1 MMVPSKPVTSGH
13 EVQEWCLATQHRLA
27 RLGKPRKHVARPR
40 PLFSVV
46 GCSNW
51 FFSWKVYG
59 ETCPIWKVYGEIWKV
74 VWMFFF
80 IFIVFGSA
88 IIWRLALATWQFAG
102 MEKTTAYGHQHNGL
116 FQSLLLAL
124 QEWLFLHHTAL
135 PPCFLGFDWLC
146 KEFHHCA
153 WRIW

>member
-1 MMVPSKPVTSGH
+1 MRVPSKPVTSGH

-27 RLGKPRKHVARPR
+27 RLGKPRKHVARPW
-40 PLFSVV
+40 PLFSVCWV
-46 GCSNW
+46 
-51 FFSWKVYG
+51 FKLIFSWKVYG
-59 ETCPIWKVYGEIWKV
+59 ETCPIWKVYGEIWNV

-80 IFIVFGSA
+80 SSVFGSA
-88 IIWRLALATWQFAG
+88 IIWRLALATWPFAG

-135 PPCFLGFDWLC
+135 PPCFLGFDWLR

-153 WRIW
+153 WHIW

>member
-40 PLFSVV
+40 PLFSVCWV
-46 GCSNW
+46 FKLI
-51 FFSWKVYG
+51 FFLESLWRNMPNLESLWGNMESGLDV
-59 ETCPIWKVYGEIWKV
+59 
-74 VWMFFF
+74 FL